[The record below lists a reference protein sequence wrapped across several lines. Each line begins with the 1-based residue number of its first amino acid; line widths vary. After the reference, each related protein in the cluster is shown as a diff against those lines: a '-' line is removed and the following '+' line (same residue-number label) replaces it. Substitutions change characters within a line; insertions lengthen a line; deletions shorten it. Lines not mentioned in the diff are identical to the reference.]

1 MRGAGGGGAYLP
13 CSHFIGQHWSHGHVT
28 ASEAGNPVLRSQ
40 RETGFTGDD
49 ASCHHWVDSGQLALL
64 LRKKK
69 WSLVPRWNPR
79 QEQEEKQGSAWC
91 QGLH

>member
-1 MRGAGGGGAYLP
+1 MRGAGGGGSCLP

-69 WSLVPRWNPR
+69 KGP
-79 QEQEEKQGSAWC
+79 
-91 QGLH
+91 